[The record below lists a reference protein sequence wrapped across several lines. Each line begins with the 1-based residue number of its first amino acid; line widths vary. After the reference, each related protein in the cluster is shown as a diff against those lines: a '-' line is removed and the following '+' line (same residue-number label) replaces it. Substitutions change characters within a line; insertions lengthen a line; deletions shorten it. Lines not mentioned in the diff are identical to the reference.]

1 MGLFSRL
8 FGKRHSGHAEKAE
21 NGGGFP
27 GIVTIADDDER
38 MNNAM
43 EKARLTL
50 EYFRESLLFPRPEQS
65 YFSVKVRIEDHGKQE
80 YIWLT
85 SPNFDEEGNLFGI
98 VGNKPQF
105 VNTVK
110 DGQEIGIEAGRIADW
125 MILEEGRL
133 IGGYTIRAIRDGLP
147 ENEVAAFDKSTGL
160 HIDEGV
166 DYFPHDF
173 STPEGAI
180 LCLEDAYDE
189 QNIEK
194 AIVCKDFREEARML
208 LKRMNELY
216 QDGEIVE
223 RTAEIL
229 ELSFRKSLHDNGFP
243 VFKNLLRAFPVR
255 QKISRNL
262 YLITEVCIFPDGSKS
277 KQQLYTYNGPDGWR
291 VLHPED

>member
-8 FGKRHSGHAEKAE
+8 FGKGRSGHAEKAAS
-21 NGGGFP
+21 GGAPLGV
-27 GIVTIADDDER
+27 VTIADDDER
-38 MNNAM
+38 MNDAM

-50 EYFRESLLFPRPEQS
+50 EYFRESLLLPRPEQT
-65 YFSVKVRIEDHGKQE
+65 YFSVKVKIEDKGKQE

-85 SPNFDEEGNLFGI
+85 SPSFDEEGNLFGI

-105 VNTVK
+105 VNSIK
-110 DGQEIGIEAGRIADW
+110 DGQEIGIDAGSIADW
-125 MILEEGRL
+125 MILEDGRL
-133 IGGYTIRAIRDGLP
+133 IGGYTIRAIRDRLS
-147 ENEVAAFDKSTGL
+147 ENEIADFDKNTGL
-160 HIDEGV
+160 NIDEGV

-189 QNIEK
+189 HNIEK
-194 AIVCKDFREEARML
+194 AIACKDFQEEARML

-229 ELSFRKSLHDNGFP
+229 ELSFRKSLQENGFP
-243 VFKNLLRAFPVR
+243 VFKNILRAFPVR

-262 YLITEVCIFPDGSKS
+262 YLVTEVCIFPDGSKS
-277 KQQLYTYNGPDGWR
+277 RQQLYTYNGPDGWR

>member
-8 FGKRHSGHAEKAE
+8 FGKKKTESAD
-21 NGGGFP
+21 NGVSPP
-27 GIVTIADDDER
+27 GVVHVASDDER
-38 MNNAM
+38 MNWAI

-50 EYFRESLLFPRPEQS
+50 DYFRDSLLNPRSGQS
-65 YFSVKVRIEDHGKQE
+65 YFAVKVKITDQGEDE

-85 SPNFDEEGNLFGI
+85 TPSFDEEGNLFGV

-105 VNTVK
+105 ITTVK
-110 DGQEIGIEAGRIADW
+110 ENQEIGIDADHIADW
-125 MILEEGRL
+125 MILENERL
-133 IGGYTIRAIRDGLP
+133 IGGYTIRAIRDGLQ
-147 ENEVAAFDKSTGL
+147 ENEVAGFDKSTGL

-189 QNIEK
+189 KDVEK
-194 AIVCKDFREEARML
+194 AIACKDFSEEARML
-208 LKRMNELY
+208 LKRMNDLY
-216 QDGEIVE
+216 QDGDIVD

-229 ELSFRKSLHDNGFP
+229 ELSFRKSLEENGFP
-243 VFKNLLRAFPVR
+243 VFKNLLHAFPVR

-262 YLITEVCIFPDGSKS
+262 YLITEVCIFPDGSS
-277 KQQLYTYNGPDGWR
+277 SRQQLYTHHGPDGWR
-291 VLHPED
+291 VLHLAD